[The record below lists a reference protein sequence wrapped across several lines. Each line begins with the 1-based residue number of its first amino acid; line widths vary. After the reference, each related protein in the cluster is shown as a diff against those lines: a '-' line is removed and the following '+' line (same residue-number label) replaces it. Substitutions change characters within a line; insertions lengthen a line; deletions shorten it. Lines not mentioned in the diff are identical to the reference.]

1 MDGGK
6 RRDGVSGRALTNVE
20 VYQTTGWIMDC
31 GTVRA
36 LKRSVVEGKQR
47 SADPERQKKNEA
59 RRGYP
64 GLEGEAMCRT
74 VATIVR
80 TK

>member
-1 MDGGK
+1 MDGK

-36 LKRSVVEGKQR
+36 LKRRANKEAQTLNDRQRTRRSVDIRAWKAKQC
-47 SADPERQKKNEA
+47 AVQ
-59 RRGYP
+59 
-64 GLEGEAMCRT
+64 
-74 VATIVR
+74 
-80 TK
+80 